1 MTDFQLSAFQERVL
15 MVPEGFDLFLGGGRG
30 GGKSTTMALLALRH
44 VEQYAQQARVLYLR
58 RTYKGAEDFAQ
69 LCQSM
74 FASAYDKARYNAQE
88 RLWRFPNG
96 GTMEL
101 GQLEGD
107 ADYPKYQ
114 GRSFTLLLVD
124 EAGQYPQ
131 PRLLDLLRSN
141 LRGPKDV
148 PVRMVLAANP
158 GDVGHAWLSRR
169 YVFNGAAPWRPFRDE
184 GCGRT
189 FVYAPSVYT
198 DNHFIQQDAYRKQL
212 EAACATDPEL
222 LRAWLS
228 GDWAVSRG
236 AYFAGVLDA
245 TRVATEPW
253 GDLPRSGEWQD
264 LTLFQR
270 KQLAKAGHR
279 GGWEY
284 SLAHDFGV
292 SAPSVTYIV
301 ARSPGGTGPDGRF
314 YPRGSL
320 ILVDE
325 LATNEPGQLNT
336 GLGWTVPQLAEAIRA
351 LCSGWVVNPSGCAD
365 DAIFARTGSG
375 AGSIAE
381 EFRRNGVHFSPA
393 RKADRRTGWE
403 VMRRMLSD
411 AGKPDRPGLYV
422 SRLCTYFWET
432 VPYLARDP
440 KRPDDVDTRGPDHSA
455 DAVRYACL
463 YQKPYVG
470 VLDIPR
476 VS

>member
-1 MTDFQLSAFQERVL
+1 
-15 MVPEGFDLFLGGGRG
+15 MVPEVFDLFLGGGRG

-44 VEQYAQQARVLYLR
+44 VEQHGPRARVLYLR
-58 RTYKGAEDFAQ
+58 RTYKGAEDFSQ

-74 FASAYDKARYNAQE
+74 FANAYDKARFNAQE
-88 RLWRFPNG
+88 RLWKFPNG

-141 LRGPKDV
+141 LRGPQDV

-158 GDVGHAWLSRR
+158 GDVGHVWLSRR
-169 YVFNGAAPWRPFRDE
+169 YVFNGAAPWQPFRDDAS
-184 GCGRT
+184 GRM

-198 DNHFIQQDAYRKQL
+198 DNDFIQQDEYRKQL
-212 EAACATDPEL
+212 EAACATDHEL

-236 AYFAGVLDA
+236 AYFAGVLDE
-245 TRVATEPW
+245 TRVAVEPW
-253 GDLPRSGEWQD
+253 TELPRRGDWLD

-270 KQLAKAGHR
+270 KQLAR
-279 GGWEY
+279 MGGKSDWEY

-292 SAPSVTYIV
+292 SAPSVTYLV
-301 ARSPGGTGPDGRF
+301 ARSPGTTGPDGRF

-320 ILVDE
+320 VLADE
-325 LATNEPGQLNT
+325 LATHEPGQTNT

-351 LCSGWVVNPSGCAD
+351 FCAGWVVSPSGCAD

-381 EFRRNGVHFSPA
+381 EFRRNGVHFTPA

-403 VMRRMLSD
+403 VMRRLLND

-422 SRLCTYFWET
+422 SRRCTYFWAT

-440 KRPDDVDTRGPDHSA
+440 RRPDDVDTRGPDHAA

-463 YQKPYVG
+463 YQRPVMG
-470 VLDIPR
+470 MVNLPR
-476 VS
+476 ITDTAR